1 MVVKVEAAPTSQRVM
16 RRPQHTHN
24 IRAKPFVIQP
34 FMIAPV
40 LPGETMKN
48 LLLQSRV
55 VTDPV
60 KDPLVGWWIEY
71 YYFYIK
77 HRDLQKPLLE
87 QMVLDPE
94 TDVSSLK
101 DATGYDALYRY
112 PYSMNFVSYCK
123 ERVVEE
129 YFRDEGQ
136 GASFGLGIWSG
147 VGHVAAINGNGW
159 YDSIHEA
166 EDLPTGG
173 VVSDDDPVASV
184 DKALETYEYLLAQKL
199 INMSYEDFLRSY
211 GVRSSRVQ
219 LNRPELIRYVRD
231 WQYPSNTVNPVDGTV
246 ASAVSWSVTERA
258 DKDRFFTEP
267 GFIFGVT
274 VARPKVYLGG
284 QRGAAVGAMDS
295 GLSWL
300 PAIMR
305 EEVYTSLK
313 QQADGTGPWGLD
325 AGTEGYWFDIR
336 DLLLYGDQ
344 FLNHTPSAFASAMA
358 SLPRKERANYPVET
372 EIDALFS
379 GPGKFVRQDG
389 ITTLN
394 ILGTQTDHT

>member
-1 MVVKVEAAPTSQRVM
+1 MVVKVEAAPSSQRVM

-24 IRAKPFVIQP
+24 IRAKPFVLQP

-48 LLLQSRV
+48 LLLQARI

-60 KDPLVGWWIEY
+60 KDPLIGWWIEY
-71 YYFYIK
+71 YYFYVK
-77 HRDLQKPLLE
+77 HRDLKAPLLE
-87 QMVLDPE
+87 QMMLDPA
-94 TDVSSLK
+94 TDVATLKASVASLSYFTYQG
-101 DATGYDALYRY
+101 A
-112 PYSMNFVSYCK
+112 MNWSAFCLD
-123 ERVVEE
+123 RVTKE

-136 GASFGLGIWSG
+136 LTTDFMWSG
-147 VGHVAAINGNGW
+147 QPIAAVNGNGW
-159 YDSIHEA
+159 YDSVHEA
-166 EDLPTGG
+166 EDLPGGG
-173 VVSDDDPVASV
+173 VVSDDDPVAAV
-184 DKALETYEYLLAQKL
+184 DKALETYEYLLAQRL

-267 GFIFGVT
+267 GFVFGVT

-284 QRGAAVGAMDS
+284 QTGSAVGAMDS

-313 QQADGTGPWGLD
+313 QQADGTGPWALD

-336 DLLLYGDQ
+336 DLLVYGDQ
-344 FLNHTPSAFASAMA
+344 FVNHSLAAFDSAM
-358 SLPRKERANYPVET
+358 STLPAKDRANYPT
-372 EIDALFS
+372 ESDVDAMFS
-379 GPGKFVRQDG
+379 GSGKLVRQDG

>member
-1 MVVKVEAAPTSQRVM
+1 MVVKVEAAPSSQRVM

-24 IRAKPFVIQP
+24 LRHKPFQISP

-60 KDPLVGWWIEY
+60 KDPLIGWWMEY
-71 YYFYIK
+71 YYFYVK
-77 HRDLQKPLLE
+77 HRDLKNPLLE
-87 QMVLDPE
+87 QMMLDPA
-94 TDVSSLK
+94 TDISSLK
-101 DATGYDALYRY
+101 LAGSSFQYTYTGGVSWVGHCLYRI
-112 PYSMNFVSYCK
+112 
-123 ERVVEE
+123 VEE

-136 GASFGLGIWSG
+136 SPDIATIAGQFS
-147 VGHVAAINGNGW
+147 AAANGNGW
-159 YDSIHEA
+159 YDSLHEA

-211 GVRSSRVQ
+211 GVRSSRVE

-231 WQYPSNTVNPVDGTV
+231 WQYPSNTVDAGTSQV
-246 ASAVSWSVTERA
+246 ASAVSWALTERA

-267 GFIFGVT
+267 GFIVGVT

-284 QRGAAVGAMDS
+284 QRGSAVGAMDN
-295 GLSWL
+295 GLTWL

-305 EEVYTSLK
+305 EEVYTSLR
-313 QQADGTGPWGLD
+313 QQADGTGPWALD
-325 AGTEGYWFDIR
+325 AGVEGYWFDIR

-344 FLNHTPSAFASAMA
+344 FINHDVATFASAMA
-358 SLPRKERANYPVET
+358 SLPRKERANYPTLT
-372 EIDALFS
+372 EVDNLFAGDS
-379 GPGKFVRQDG
+379 KFVRQDG

-394 ILGTQTDHT
+394 ILGTQVDHT